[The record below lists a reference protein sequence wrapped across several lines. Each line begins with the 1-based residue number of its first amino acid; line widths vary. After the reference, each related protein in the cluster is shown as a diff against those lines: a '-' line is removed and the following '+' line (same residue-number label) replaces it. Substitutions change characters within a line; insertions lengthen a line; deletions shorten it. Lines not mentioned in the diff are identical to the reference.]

1 MQKITY
7 TVRDPYGLHA
17 RPAGLIVK
25 EAQRFAAEIT
35 LTNERNGKSAS
46 AKGLFALMGLEI
58 TQGDSIT
65 LAADGADEQEA
76 IRAVG
81 AVIEERLCGKA

>member
-1 MQKITY
+1 M
-7 TVRDPYGLHA
+7 
-17 RPAGLIVK
+17 K
-25 EAQRFAAEIT
+25 ETE
-35 LTNERNGKSAS
+35 KSAS
-46 AKGLFALMGLEI
+46 GKGLFALMGLEI